1 MNQFQS
7 IQSGQ
12 GELKDVYNNEPAKEA
27 LKRRRQKKFLELGL
41 VNPEDIEEKDK
52 EKVLYE

>member
-12 GELKDVYNNEPAKEA
+12 GELKDVYNNEPAKVA
-27 LKRRRQKKFLELGL
+27 LKRRRQRKFLDLGII
-41 VNPEDIEEKDK
+41 NPQDIEDSDK
-52 EKVLYE
+52 KKVLEK